1 MEYRQLGKSGL
12 RVSVIGL
19 GTNQFG
25 GKVDQAG
32 VNAIIDTALD
42 LGINLIDTAD
52 VYQKGRSEET
62 LGVALQGRWD
72 RVVLATKVY
81 NPTGDGPNDVG
92 ASRYHIMNGV
102 EASLRRLQTDHIDLY
117 QIHRWDATTP
127 IEETLRALDDLVR
140 SGKVRYVGASNFAA
154 WQLAQS
160 NVLAELRG
168 WSAFVS
174 VQNHYHMLERGQE
187 QEVLP
192 YCAANGVGF
201 LPYFPLAGGFLTGK
215 YRRGEPPPAGSRGE
229 SSAYV
234 QKYMTD
240 ANYDKIERLAVW
252 AEERGR
258 TMTELAHAWLLAHPP
273 VSSVISGAT
282 RPEQVESNAK
292 AADWVLTEQELKTVN
307 AILDGEA
314 GE

>member
-1 MEYRQLGKSGL
+1 
-12 RVSVIGL
+12 
-19 GTNQFG
+19 
-25 GKVDQAG
+25 
-32 VNAIIDTALD
+32 
-42 LGINLIDTAD
+42 
-52 VYQKGRSEET
+52 
-62 LGVALQGRWD
+62 
-72 RVVLATKVY
+72 
-81 NPTGDGPNDVG
+81 
-92 ASRYHIMNGV
+92 
-102 EASLRRLQTDHIDLY
+102 Y